1 VISLEAVTCL
11 TDSWLQALG
20 EAVSQEQRKRS
31 QGVVL
36 SDDAVGREVDR
47 LLAVEAARRVVAAE
61 DRREH
66 LLRVLKVRI
75 TRFEAGRQIGMCA
88 CRDCLSGYI
97 VRDIKR
103 MCLDGQRQFWAEA
116 DPYVRMQ

>member
-1 VISLEAVTCL
+1 VIGPEDVSRL

-31 QGVVL
+31 QGAAL
-36 SDDAVGREVDR
+36 SPDAVGREVDR
-47 LLAVEAARRVVAAE
+47 LLAVEAARRKVAAE
-61 DRREH
+61 DRQEH
-66 LLRVLKVRI
+66 LLRVLKLRI
-75 TRFEAGRQIGMCA
+75 ARFEDGRQIGMCQ

-97 VRDIKR
+97 VRDVR
-103 MCLDGQRQFWAEA
+103 RLCLDGQRQFWAEA